1 MDVRHLEFLARQPSA
16 AVAPRTRFLGMPKR
30 LLALLLANV
39 MFWQPIWAQADG
51 IAVSGGTPTS
61 VGQAGN
67 GVPVINIAAPN
78 GAGLSHNQF
87 KDYNVGSEGVILN
100 NATNAVQGTQLG
112 GNILGNS
119 QLGGRAASTILNE
132 VNGGN
137 PSKLNGYTEV
147 AGQGARVI
155 IANPYGVSCS
165 GCGFINTPRVTLS
178 TGKPVLDASGK
189 LDHFEVDGGAITID
203 GQGLDASTVDQ
214 FDIITRSAKI
224 NADIYARQL
233 NVITGAN
240 DVNDD
245 SLATTARAGNAADK
259 PQLAIDSSALG
270 GMYANS
276 IKLVGTEQGVGVR
289 TAGNMAASGGDIQI
303 DANGHLNM
311 AQASAQGALNVTA
324 PSVEMTGR
332 TYAGSANVRTPGE
345 LVNQKSL
352 AVRERVDVSAGKVT
366 NNGVIASGIES
377 DNSLNDRGD
386 VSITSPVLSNTGN
399 IEASRSL
406 NVTADRNLTNQGVVQ
421 GANVTLGSARI
432 TNQGLNARIVGEQS
446 LALSTPAIV
455 NLDGVIR
462 FGTGQAVTLQL
473 QSLSNRNGLIQA
485 SNGSLDLSVD
495 DLDNSDGQ
503 IAAND
508 LTVKADTLINRSG
521 LLSASTGDARV
532 VARRLL
538 DNSSGTVQAQNLL
551 TLTAGDVIN
560 QSGRLLA
567 VKGDLDLKARSLD
580 NRKGSVLGAGVNVAT
595 AGGQIDNR
603 GGKMV
608 GDRID
613 LSAAGL
619 NNGDQ
624 GLIAAGA
631 RGLSLTFDQVATQ
644 AQLLNRKGQIQSD
657 GSLLLTGAWL
667 DNSAG
672 TVLGQTITVETPR
685 LINDEK
691 GALVGNGG
699 DVTLKVSNVL
709 SNLTGL
715 IDAGGS
721 LVTVS
726 GASQVNNQGGTVRG
740 NRLSLQSTTLRN
752 GQKGQLI
759 AGSGGLTFTGSA
771 LDNNGGTLLTTGG
784 LTRLELGKG
793 TISNV
798 GGTIQG
804 DSVDVTAGSLNTSSD
819 GTQAGMV
826 ASLKDDL
833 KLTVDSLTSNAGKLF
848 AKTALLFNGAT
859 LSNTG
864 GGQISGNTV
873 DITASNLINRGGL
886 IESNTSLAL
895 KGDTL
900 DNSASGQLRAL
911 NTATADSTAASTP
924 AAAAAANNSTFD
936 FASSVNNSNGSIEIG
951 NQAFTLKS
959 KALDNRSGTIEHA
972 NSGVMTLDFDRV
984 TGAAGSITTLG
995 DGDWHF
1001 GTVNGL
1007 GRVQL
1012 NRALTYTSDSL
1023 SLLAGDRLASGTGL
1037 TLNLKNLDNGGELLS
1052 DGDLTLN
1059 LTGDMTNSGRL
1070 SAQKL
1075 LTLNANNVSQ
1085 NGGRIGAGTDAR
1097 LNLSGALY
1105 NLGYLT
1111 ARQTLQINAAQIDNR
1126 GTLGAQGNVNLNA
1139 GNGITNG
1146 ADSLLFSG
1154 GTMALRSGYFSNLY
1168 GDVYSRG
1175 DLSVANVDG
1184 SPAQRFSNLSG
1195 TVESEGNIL
1204 LSASAVEN
1212 AKAEF
1217 ELGQK
1222 VISGRLDW
1230 QCGQHCGGH
1239 DSFKR
1244 GLINIDQTLLET
1256 ASKDSA
1262 PARLVAGKDLTIQ
1275 AGNVQNRYSLM
1286 AANQN
1291 LSITANDLLNQGA
1304 SERTGQNNIQ
1314 IGTPG
1319 RIDTGY
1325 WDQMEFVDVPAFNAA
1340 VAAGNFDLARFEL
1353 LKARSA
1359 DSRFAELSNST
1370 TWTDNPQPK
1379 YAATLQAGG
1388 TVNLNVARTVQNGS
1402 LRANNTP
1409 EILTGTLGEDQTGAK
1424 LGGIDITINKQATD
1438 ATAASLA
1445 AVQPVQR
1452 VAADGSVQTV
1462 FTPVDYS
1469 GFPFATIDPTAGAT
1483 FQLPKGD
1490 YGLFIRN
1497 PDPSSRYLIE
1507 TNPNLTDL
1515 SQFLGSDYVLDK
1527 LGISADSNWRR
1538 LGDGL
1543 YEQRLIRDSVLAQ
1556 TGRRF
1561 LADGLTSDYDQYRY
1575 LMDNALAS
1583 KDALHLSLGVSLSGE
1598 QVSAL
1603 THDIVWMENRVIDG
1617 QKVLVPV
1624 LYLAQADSRNVRGNS
1639 LIQGRDLNLI
1649 AGGDLVNVG
1658 TLRASN
1664 NLNVRSEGSIYQ
1676 GGLVDAGNN
1685 LQMLAQDS
1693 IRNAMAGE
1701 IRGGQVSVQAV
1712 KGDILNDRTA
1722 IQVRDGAGTR
1732 TITDTGST
1740 ITARENLVV
1749 NAGRDITNFGTLRA
1763 GGDTTLKAGND
1774 INLLAKVD
1782 RSEKHQLS
1790 DGGHKSSI
1798 TTDVKSLASNVTA
1811 GGNETVEAGRDVKVL
1826 ASTASAARD
1835 LNIQAARDLYVTSA
1849 TDVHNVDGKE
1859 KDGKKRITTSNGQT
1873 TQLASV
1879 LTAGNDFAS
1888 LTGRDTT
1895 LVASKI
1901 TAGNEAYLYAGKDL
1915 SLEAAENSNTSYYSE
1930 TKKGSWGK
1938 KSSRMT
1944 ESDSAQAVASVVQAQ
1959 GKSTVV
1965 AVNDINL
1972 TGSTVKSENGELAVL
1987 AGNDVN
1993 LGAARNTDFS
2003 QSAKSKSGGLGLSS
2017 TSKTSSDSATT
2028 TSLTGSTLSGNTSLV
2043 QAGHD
2048 VVVSGSNIVSTDATN
2063 VQARND
2069 IRIESAAE
2077 TFNAEHRQSTKKSGL
2092 MGTGGIGVTLGS
2104 SKNTYQQS
2112 TESTTQKVSTVGSV
2126 LGDVNV
2132 TAGKDLNVI
2141 ASDIVSGKNIRLTG
2155 QNVSILDAAS
2165 NASTRSLQESK
2176 KGGVTLALSGVVG
2189 EAVNATVQNAQE
2201 AKHEED
2207 TRLSALQGVKAGLSG
2222 YQAWQGAQSLESGA
2236 QAGSFFGIALS
2247 LGGQTSS
2254 STQLEEQSVSQ
2265 GSSITAGN
2273 NLSVIA
2279 TGNGQSAAEDG
2290 DVSVRGSKLQAGND
2304 VLLSAARDIDLQ
2316 SGLNTQKLDG
2326 SNKSGGGAVGISFG
2340 FGTSG
2345 AGLSIFAN
2353 GNSGSGREN
2362 GNGTVWTETSVNA
2375 GNQLTMNSGRDTT
2388 LEGAQVSGQKIVA
2401 DIKRNLTLSSQQD
2414 TDRYDSRQSNVSGG
2428 ASFTIGTMTGSGS
2441 ASVSQSK
2448 IKSDFDSVKEQTGLF
2463 AGKDGYQIDVGGHT
2477 QLNGSVIGSTATADK
2492 NRLNTGTLGWT
2503 DIRNKAEFSSQ
2514 SQSVTG
2520 GTGGGVGTMFTG
2532 NMGSLLLV
2540 GSNNKGN
2547 DKSTTYSAISNG
2559 EVTVRDQAR
2568 QQQDVNTL
2576 SRDVAHANN
2585 SLSPIFDKEK
2595 EQKRLRQAQ
2604 LIADIGNQSMDII
2617 RTQGSIEAAKA
2628 GQAELKDKHMPGED
2642 PNASYKD
2649 RQAYVEALQE
2659 TKAYKSTMDKYG
2671 TGSSLQRGAQ
2681 AFTAAVQGLATGDFT
2696 QAVVGASTPYL
2707 AGVIKDNTG
2716 DDLEARLMAHAMLGA
2731 VLAKSQQN
2739 SAAAGAAGASIGE
2752 LIATRLYPDTPI
2764 DQLSEIEKQNVSALS
2779 TLAGGLVGGIV
2790 GGDAGNAVAGAGAAK
2805 NAVENNQLRGAE
2817 DLVLNQKRKQFAD
2830 TCEGVSSA
2838 ECQALSRDID
2848 NLLEKAGS
2856 LLPETAAV
2864 EDDFLKTPA
2873 TTVEPGQLVNCATS
2887 GNGVCVVS
2895 NTMIQ
2900 TDLGQEWV
2908 LAPASYE
2915 QSEIYKAKTATELA
2929 TASIQL
2935 NETSK
2940 ELFDAGCAGM
2950 GPAGIGCQGYLAFG
2964 GQNPVTGLEATP
2976 AERVMFGAQAVL
2988 NSMGL
2993 VGVTSGGAGVV
3004 VKPSASG
3011 VVSGETGVVG
3021 TGAAS
3026 IGGAGKVGPKD
3037 LTTNLSE
3044 VWTLKP
3050 TQRGVDIESHLAK
3063 TEYSP
3068 QSGWYNVGA
3077 ERNGYF
3083 PLVDFQNGNTLV
3095 SLKSVDTAGSTWL
3108 GRMQDHIIDLGTN
3121 GAKVNGVPANM
3132 VLDLRVQPSGSAA
3145 AKSLIEFGREYNV
3158 KVIVKEFK

>member
-178 TGKPVLDASGK
+178 TGKPVLDANGK

-245 SLATTARAGNAADK
+245 SLATTPRAGNAADK

-332 TYAGSANVRTPGE
+332 AYAGSANVRTPGE

-352 AVRERVDVSAGKVT
+352 AVRERVDISAGKVT

-406 NVTADRNLTNQGVVQ
+406 NVTADRTLTNQGVVQ

-446 LALSTPAIV
+446 LALSAPAIV

-485 SNGSLDLSVD
+485 SNGSLDLTVD

-508 LTVKADTLINRSG
+508 LTVKADTLTNRSG

-532 VARRLL
+532 VVRRLL

-567 VKGDLDLKARSLD
+567 VKGDLDLNARSLD

-603 GGKMV
+603 GGKVV

-631 RGLSLTFDQVATQ
+631 RGLSLTFDQAATQ

-771 LDNNGGTLLTTGG
+771 LDNTGGTLLTTGG

-793 TISNV
+793 SISNV

-804 DSVDVTAGSLNTSSD
+804 DSVDITAGSLNTSSD

-848 AKTALLFNGAT
+848 AKTALLFNGTT

-873 DITASNLINRGGL
+873 DITASNLTNHGGL

-911 NTATADSTAASTP
+911 NTATAESASASSP

-951 NQAFTLKS
+951 TQAFTLKS

-1059 LTGDMTNSGRL
+1059 LTGDMTNTGRL

-1111 ARQTLQINAAQIDNR
+1111 ARQALQINAAQIDNR
-1126 GTLGAQGNVNLNA
+1126 GTLGAQGNVNLSA

-1154 GTMALRSGYFSNLY
+1154 GTMALRSGYVSNLY

-1782 RSEKHQLS
+1782 RSEKHQIS

-1798 TTDVKSLASNVTA
+1798 TTDVKNLASNVTA
-1811 GGNETVEAGRDVKVL
+1811 GGNVTVEAGRDVKVL
-1826 ASTASAARD
+1826 ASQVRAGNDLRIKAGQDFIVSSAGD
-1835 LNIQAARDLYVTSA
+1835 E
-1849 TDVHNVDGKE
+1849 HNVAIKT
-1859 KDGKKRITTSNGQT
+1859 KDGKKRITEENDRT
-1873 TQLASV
+1873 TQIASE
-1879 LTAGNDFAS
+1879 LSAGNNFVSQA
-1888 LTGRDTT
+1888 GRDTT

-1901 TAGNEAYLYAGKDL
+1901 TAGNDAYLYSGNNLSLLAAQDSTHTLYDMKEKGNWGAKKAQRDEVTQNTNVGTRITTGGNLTLASERDQLYQVAKLNSGKDL
-1915 SLEAAENSNTSYYSE
+1915 TLQSGGAITFEGVKDYHD
-1930 TKKGSWGK
+1930 
-1938 KSSRMT
+1938 
-1944 ESDSAQAVASVVQAQ
+1944 ESH
-1959 GKSTVV
+1959 T
-1965 AVNDINL
+1965 
-1972 TGSTVKSENGELAVL
+1972 
-1987 AGNDVN
+1987 
-1993 LGAARNTDFS
+1993 
-2003 QSAKSKSGGLGLSS
+2003 KSKSDMAWFSMKGKGNTDETLRQSELVAQGQTVIKAVDGLKIDVKQVDQQTVSQTIDAMVKADPQLAWIKEAEKRGDVDWRQVKELHDSFKYSHSGLGGGAALAIAIIVTYLTWGAGSS
-2017 TSKTSSDSATT
+2017 LVGVAANTAGGVGANSVAAAVATNATTSTINNRGDLGAVAKDVTSSDSLKGYAI
-2028 TSLTGSTLSGNTSLV
+2028 
-2043 QAGHD
+2043 AG
-2048 VVVSGSNIVSTDATN
+2048 VS
-2063 VQARND
+2063 
-2069 IRIESAAE
+2069 
-2077 TFNAEHRQSTKKSGL
+2077 
-2092 MGTGGIGVTLGS
+2092 GGIGNASIGLQLAVNS
-2104 SKNTYQQS
+2104 SLK
-2112 TESTTQKVSTVGSV
+2112 TVLQG
-2126 LGDVNV
+2126 
-2132 TAGKDLNVI
+2132 GKFKDNLIEAAVMMSANI
-2141 ASDIVSGKNIRLTG
+2141 LSGYIY
-2155 QNVSILDAAS
+2155 QNVGDALNGSGLATKV
-2165 NASTRSLQESK
+2165 AVHAIV
-2176 KGGVTLALSGVVG
+2176 GGFIG
-2189 EAVNATVQNAQE
+2189 EAAGGDFRTAALAAGANEALLETFGSKIFPGDAHQRLLTMTSQLVGMSVAAVAGGTAKDQEKASWVTQQATAYNYL
-2201 AKHEED
+2201 KHEEVD
-2207 TRLSALQGVKAGLSG
+2207 ALAKELVGCRASSDPLACRGGVQDK
-2222 YQAWQGAQSLESGA
+2222 YQALNDSKTGVGLYGCKGLGEGACNDQYTAA
-2236 QAGSFFGIALS
+2236 Q
-2247 LGGQTSS
+2247 
-2254 STQLEEQSVSQ
+2254 
-2265 GSSITAGN
+2265 
-2273 NLSVIA
+2273 
-2279 TGNGQSAAEDG
+2279 
-2290 DVSVRGSKLQAGND
+2290 
-2304 VLLSAARDIDLQ
+2304 
-2316 SGLNTQKLDG
+2316 
-2326 SNKSGGGAVGISFG
+2326 
-2340 FGTSG
+2340 
-2345 AGLSIFAN
+2345 
-2353 GNSGSGREN
+2353 SGSGQLDSLLDSVALNAEEKDVLAHFQDLNHSDERVADHAWLQSFWSES
-2362 GNGTVWTETSVNA
+2362 GVAGGVLTSGPAALAAGERAAGTTGA
-2375 GNQLTMNSGRDTT
+2375 KGISG
-2388 LEGAQVSGQKIVA
+2388 SGQKMPSGLP
-2401 DIKRNLTLSSQQD
+2401 DNLTGYANPKD
-2414 TDRYDSRQSNVSGG
+2414 IR
-2428 ASFTIGTMTGSGS
+2428 FT
-2441 ASVSQSK
+2441 Q
-2448 IKSDFDSVKEQTGLF
+2448 DSVKNSFSDGKVLQTTIDDLKSGKISPADLPAVRVFEKNGLVYSLDNRRVLAASA
-2463 AGKDGYQIDVGGHT
+2463 AGVPIKIVPATEAEIAKEIGRKMT
-2477 QLNGSVIGSTATADK
+2477 TPNNGSI
-2492 NRLNTGTLGWT
+2492 
-2503 DIRNKAEFSSQ
+2503 IC
-2514 SQSVTG
+2514 
-2520 GTGGGVGTMFTG
+2520 
-2532 NMGSLLLV
+2532 
-2540 GSNNKGN
+2540 
-2547 DKSTTYSAISNG
+2547 
-2559 EVTVRDQAR
+2559 VR
-2568 QQQDVNTL
+2568 
-2576 SRDVAHANN
+2576 
-2585 SLSPIFDKEK
+2585 
-2595 EQKRLRQAQ
+2595 
-2604 LIADIGNQSMDII
+2604 
-2617 RTQGSIEAAKA
+2617 
-2628 GQAELKDKHMPGED
+2628 
-2642 PNASYKD
+2642 
-2649 RQAYVEALQE
+2649 
-2659 TKAYKSTMDKYG
+2659 
-2671 TGSSLQRGAQ
+2671 
-2681 AFTAAVQGLATGDFT
+2681 
-2696 QAVVGASTPYL
+2696 
-2707 AGVIKDNTG
+2707 
-2716 DDLEARLMAHAMLGA
+2716 
-2731 VLAKSQQN
+2731 
-2739 SAAAGAAGASIGE
+2739 
-2752 LIATRLYPDTPI
+2752 
-2764 DQLSEIEKQNVSALS
+2764 
-2779 TLAGGLVGGIV
+2779 
-2790 GGDAGNAVAGAGAAK
+2790 
-2805 NAVENNQLRGAE
+2805 
-2817 DLVLNQKRKQFAD
+2817 
-2830 TCEGVSSA
+2830 
-2838 ECQALSRDID
+2838 
-2848 NLLEKAGS
+2848 
-2856 LLPETAAV
+2856 
-2864 EDDFLKTPA
+2864 
-2873 TTVEPGQLVNCATS
+2873 
-2887 GNGVCVVS
+2887 GVC
-2895 NTMIQ
+2895 
-2900 TDLGQEWV
+2900 
-2908 LAPASYE
+2908 
-2915 QSEIYKAKTATELA
+2915 K
-2929 TASIQL
+2929 
-2935 NETSK
+2935 
-2940 ELFDAGCAGM
+2940 
-2950 GPAGIGCQGYLAFG
+2950 
-2964 GQNPVTGLEATP
+2964 
-2976 AERVMFGAQAVL
+2976 
-2988 NSMGL
+2988 
-2993 VGVTSGGAGVV
+2993 
-3004 VKPSASG
+3004 
-3011 VVSGETGVVG
+3011 
-3021 TGAAS
+3021 
-3026 IGGAGKVGPKD
+3026 
-3037 LTTNLSE
+3037 
-3044 VWTLKP
+3044 
-3050 TQRGVDIESHLAK
+3050 
-3063 TEYSP
+3063 
-3068 QSGWYNVGA
+3068 
-3077 ERNGYF
+3077 
-3083 PLVDFQNGNTLV
+3083 
-3095 SLKSVDTAGSTWL
+3095 
-3108 GRMQDHIIDLGTN
+3108 
-3121 GAKVNGVPANM
+3121 
-3132 VLDLRVQPSGSAA
+3132 
-3145 AKSLIEFGREYNV
+3145 
-3158 KVIVKEFK
+3158 